1 MRYAANVAGSHVSG
15 SDPCRGKQ
23 EFPNHQQER
32 SAFHAETCHTNC
44 GDPAS
49 LGLTKSLLVNP
60 RPLIRRTIN
69 ELRWPSS
76 VPIATASP
84 PPLQPAPS
92 VAAPEPT
99 ADTKVK
105 ASTDKG
111 SKDLLRI
118 PPEFSY
124 TNSGLLIK
132 LGHSTTSAELAKMLS
147 SAGVPSSAAPSLA
160 DQHSDPCT
168 QSRIQSS
175 PLCTYRQR
183 TGHGWSEVVLT
194 RNESSEALCCW
205 RIALTILLPLA
216 YFFTRESSPFAGKW
230 VLDATESQYSSD
242 DVPSAATVTVTG
254 GQF

>member
-1 MRYAANVAGSHVSG
+1 MHPCTQDCGGPGKLGAPGLRNVVYDFCRQVRYAANVAGSHVSG

-44 GDPAS
+44 GDLAS
-49 LGLTKSLLVNP
+49 LGLSKSLLVNP

-147 SAGVPSSAAPSLA
+147 SFRAQGSRRQQHRAWPIKILTLAHSHGFNAVLYALTGSGLVMAGV
-160 DQHSDPCT
+160 
-168 QSRIQSS
+168 
-175 PLCTYRQR
+175 
-183 TGHGWSEVVLT
+183 
-194 RNESSEALCCW
+194 
-205 RIALTILLPLA
+205 
-216 YFFTRESSPFAGKW
+216 KW
-230 VLDATESQYSSD
+230 
-242 DVPSAATVTVTG
+242 
-254 GQF
+254 F